1 MKNNKAFTLIEVL
14 VVIAIVAIILSTVA
28 AFTNIFKFLF
38 WVLVY
43 FSIPAIIFGVFLK
56 LNQKY
61 KWVIKGRNNRYIDN
75 TNRGEYMDSDMVTIH
90 MNAYFFCWP
99 IYIPCVVVW
108 IGSAELYH
116 RYIKTMIYNMSKKK
130 GGFFNIPSID
140 DKD

>member
-108 IGSAELYH
+108 ITSKELYH

>member
-1 MKNNKAFTLIEVL
+1 M
-14 VVIAIVAIILSTVA
+14 LSPIS
-28 AFTNIFKFLF
+28 FTNIFKFLF

-61 KWVIKGRNNRYIDN
+61 KWVIKGRNNRYIANFVD
-75 TNRGEYMDSDMVTIH
+75 GEYMDSDMVTIH